1 MDLPKNPNKDQ
12 KGSKSPKV
20 YVLCVEF
27 PIFIIMFKRDI
38 YALKRFKK
46 KEKKKDKVK
55 NQEKEVEI

>member
-12 KGSKSPKV
+12 KGSKSPKA

-38 YALKRFKK
+38 YALKRFRKK
-46 KEKKKDKVK
+46 KKIDKVK

>member
-12 KGSKSPKV
+12 KGSKSPKA

-38 YALKRFKK
+38 YALKRFRKK
-46 KEKKKDKVK
+46 KIDKVK

>member
-46 KEKKKDKVK
+46 KKKKIRLKTK
-55 NQEKEVEI
+55 KRKLKSS

>member
-12 KGSKSPKV
+12 KGSKSPKA
-20 YVLCVEF
+20 YDLCVEF

-38 YALKRFKK
+38 DALKRFRKK
-46 KEKKKDKVK
+46 IDKVK